1 MNIVLENITKKFD
14 NTPVLEQF
22 NLELTEGRITCLM
35 GPSGSGKTTL
45 LSILM
50 GLIKADSGTVYGL
63 EGKKAAAVF
72 QEDRLF
78 EGISAVQNVKMVC
91 SRKLKDSRII
101 EELQKVGL
109 KGIESKKVSELSGG
123 MKRRV
128 AIVRAVMAD
137 SDLVI
142 MDEPFKGLDETLKR
156 QVIEYVKHET
166 AGKTVIIVTH
176 EKAEADELSAD
187 ITVLGA
193 PRSYG
198 FKI

>member
-1 MNIVLENITKKFD
+1 MNIILKNITKQFD
-14 NTPVLEQF
+14 NTFVLEQF
-22 NLELTEGRITCLM
+22 NLELSEGRITCLM

-50 GLIKADSGTVYGL
+50 GLVKADSGTIYGL
-63 EGKKAAAVF
+63 KGKKLAAVF
-72 QEDRLF
+72 QEDRLC
-78 EGISAVQNVKMVC
+78 EGISAVQNIKMVC
-91 SRKLKDSRII
+91 SRKMKDSRII

-109 KGIESKKVSELSGG
+109 KGIESKMVSELSGG

-156 QVIEYVKHET
+156 QVMEYVKHKT

-176 EKAEADELSAD
+176 ERAEADELSAD
-187 ITVLGA
+187 ITVLDA
-193 PRSYG
+193 PWS
-198 FKI
+198 

>member
-1 MNIVLENITKKFD
+1 MNIILKNITKQFD
-14 NTPVLEQF
+14 NTLVLEQF
-22 NLELTEGRITCLM
+22 NLELSKGRITCLM

-50 GLIKADSGTVYGL
+50 GLVKADSGTVYGL
-63 EGKKAAAVF
+63 EGKKLAAVF
-72 QEDRLF
+72 QEDRLC
-78 EGISAVQNVKMVC
+78 EGISVLQNVKMVC
-91 SRKLKDSRII
+91 SRKIKDSRII
-101 EELQKVGL
+101 EELQEVGL

-156 QVIEYVKHET
+156 QIIEYVKHKT

-176 EKAEADELSAD
+176 ERAEAKELSAD
-187 ITVLGA
+187 ITVLDA
-193 PRSYG
+193 PRS
-198 FKI
+198 

>member
-1 MNIVLENITKKFD
+1 MNIILKNITKQFN
-14 NTPVLEQF
+14 NTLVLEQF
-22 NLELTEGRITCLM
+22 NLELSEGRITCLM

-50 GLIKADSGTVYGL
+50 GLVKADSGTVYGL
-63 EGKKAAAVF
+63 EGKKIAAVF
-72 QEDRLF
+72 QEDRLC

-91 SRKLKDSRII
+91 GRKIKDSRII

-128 AIVRAVMAD
+128 AIVRAIMAE
-137 SDLVI
+137 SNLVI

-156 QVIEYVKHET
+156 QIIEYVKHET
-166 AGKTVIIVTH
+166 AGKTLIIVTH
-176 EKAEADELSAD
+176 EKAEADELSAE
-187 ITVLGA
+187 ITVLDT
-193 PRSYG
+193 PRS
-198 FKI
+198 